1 LQLAKVFEHLSIE
14 NDYLKNIFQIN
25 LDDLSQVLKIA
36 LKRGAEFS
44 ELYFEYKVNTRSSL
58 SENEIK
64 DLSTGLSSGFGIR
77 AISGDKTAYSFSDE
91 VNLSSLKELAETVSY
106 VSDLKVNETK
116 TINFTKNSYDM
127 VLTNTDYSSF
137 YASSDK
143 IALLK
148 NGNNYARN
156 LSSKIEQAN
165 LALQDTL
172 KFIVI
177 VNSNGLYI
185 EDRQSIYGFSA
196 SVSIHDKGKRDHG
209 HAFFGGRTAFSDLTE
224 TVVQTKIER
233 SFDMASVNITA
244 KAVKAGEQTVIM
256 NKGWGGVLVHE
267 AVGHGLEG
275 DFIRKKTSLYTGKLN
290 EKVAS
295 DKVTIVDNG
304 RIDDLR
310 GSINIDDEGNAAKK
324 NVLIENGMLKGYLY
338 DSLNAKL
345 VGVES
350 TGSGR
355 RESFKSIPLP
365 RMTNTYIDQGH
376 DDPEEMIKDVKDGF
390 FAKSLGGGQVD
401 ITNGNFVFE
410 VSEAYKIENGKLTY
424 PVKNAT
430 LIGNGPD
437 IMTKVDA
444 VGNDLEIENGAGICG
459 KDGQSVIVGV
469 GQPTVRITKM
479 TVGGSEIN

>member
-1 LQLAKVFEHLSIE
+1 MAKVFEHLNINE
-14 NDYLKNIFQIN
+14 NYLKSIFN
-25 LDDLSQVLKIA
+25 LDIDDLKPVLNTA
-36 LKRGAEFS
+36 LKRGAKFS
-44 ELYFEYKVNTRSSL
+44 EIFFEYKINTRSSL

-77 AISGDKTAYSFSDE
+77 AVSGDKTAYSFSDE
-91 VNLSSLKELAETVSY
+91 VNLSSLNDLAETVSY
-106 VSDLKVNETK
+106 VSDLKVNEA
-116 TINFTKNSYDM
+116 KNIDFIKNKESI

-137 YASSDK
+137 YPSSQK
-143 IALLK
+143 ISLLK
-148 NGNNYARN
+148 DGNQFARN
-156 LSSKIEQAN
+156 LSKKIEQVN
-165 LALQDTL
+165 IALQDTL

-177 VNSNGLYI
+177 VNSNGLYA
-185 EDRQSIYGFSA
+185 EDKQAIYGFS
-196 SVSIHDKGKRDHG
+196 SSLSIHENGKRDRG
-209 HAFFGGRTAFSDLTE
+209 HAFFGGKGAFSDLSME
-224 TVVQTKIER
+224 VVETKISR
-233 SFDMASVNITA
+233 SLEMAEVNINA

-275 DFIRKKTSLYTGKLN
+275 DFIRKETSLYTGKLGQ
-290 EKVAS
+290 KVAS

-304 RIDDLR
+304 RIDNLR
-310 GSINIDDEGNAAKK
+310 GSINIDDEGHPSQN
-324 NVLIENGMLKGYLY
+324 NVLIEDGILKGYLY
-338 DSLNAKL
+338 DSLNAEL
-345 VGVES
+345 VGVKS

-355 RESFKSIPLP
+355 RESFKAIPMP
-365 RMTNTYIDQGH
+365 RMTNTYIDQGS
-376 DDPEEMIKDVKDGF
+376 DDPEDMLKDVKDGF

-469 GQPTVRITKM
+469 GQPTVRISKM
-479 TVGGSEIN
+479 TVGGSEI